1 MRMTVACVAVCLV
14 AEVAQSASTFQR
26 HAIAIPRESL
36 DLALRDLA
44 AQTGL
49 QIARFSDNV
58 DSELVVGPVNGS
70 LTPQQALD
78 ELLRGQKLKYLVINE
93 RIIAIVGWNES
104 KPAGSSTPS
113 HSVQPPTVLPERA
126 VEVATAATP
135 PMPTVEQ
142 SGVTEVM
149 VTGSRIIRDGYDTPT
164 PVTIVDVEI
173 FGRSANAALADVLY
187 TTAAFSGGQNIR
199 AGADVPSSNQAG
211 IAGVALRSL
220 GGIRTLVLLDGQRS
234 VPAVSTGVVDTN
246 NFPQQL
252 IARVETVTG
261 GASAVYGS
269 DAVAGVVNFVLDRK
283 FTGFKAELSAG
294 ATTYGDGENWKVAL
308 ARGMPFAD
316 GRGHL
321 LLSGELVDDSGIVN
335 GNGSRGW
342 ARTAR
347 NYYVNPS
354 YDGVSGE
361 PEFLLADNVFL
372 SQATHGGIITS
383 GPLRG
388 IAFGE
393 GGVPYQFNYGAGV
406 PRDNFMSG
414 GDYRSTLTDDAY
426 SLAPSQKRENI
437 FMRVAYDVSDNLNA
451 FVQVSRGVS
460 ETYGIAFPHYQVG
473 AGPLILSGNP
483 FIPASVQQR
492 MTELGL
498 ESIRIGTMNYDMPF
512 VAVDTMRAANRF
524 VLGAEGRLNAF
535 NTQWTWNA
543 YAQLGETSS
552 SYDTRNVENIPKY
565 ALALDAVRDPVTGAI
580 MCRSTLTD
588 PSNGCVP
595 WNPMGTGVN
604 GPEAKKY
611 LLGTAHADQTTRQIV
626 YAAAITG
633 KPFSNWAGPVSLA
646 LSGEFRQEKATVDSD
661 PEAQQGAWRSGNL
674 QPLDAGFHVAEAAV
688 ETLVPL
694 AAKLPLIHNWDLSGA
709 FRATDYE
716 ISGSA
721 ETWKIGMTYAPVP
734 DVRFRGTISRDIR
747 APSINELFQNL
758 NIGLT
763 ATYDPVTNTTPT
775 HGRTQRGN
783 LSLTPEKADSMTV
796 GVVLQPA
803 YLPGLS
809 LSADYWDIDV
819 KDAVTLITGS
829 NTINLCYG
837 GRPDLCSKITRV
849 NGVITT
855 VEQGNYN
862 LARQKASGIDVDAT
876 YHLPLATLF
885 ADARGELEFRFTGTR
900 YIENVTDDGIAPPD
914 NSVGIVAGVPGRVLT
929 ATVAYEIDDLEAALS
944 VRSFSGVVADN
955 DFIQCRSNCPES
967 TVHRRTFDRLG
978 SDGATYFDASIS
990 YRLSGLLG
998 GRGDARLFFNVRNL
1012 FNEDPELTPQ
1022 IGTSGLGYV
1031 YSRSQNGRWDKLGRV
1046 LRAGLTYQF

>member
-1 MRMTVACVAVCLV
+1 MTVACVAACLL
-14 AEVAQSASTFQR
+14 AEGAQPASTFQR

-49 QIARFSDNV
+49 QIARFSDNL
-58 DSELVVGPVNGS
+58 DGGLMVGPVNGS
-70 LTPQQALD
+70 FTPQQALD
-78 ELLRGQKLKYLVINE
+78 ELLRGHELKHLVINE
-93 RIIAIVGWNES
+93 STIAVVRRKEWQPPV
-104 KPAGSSTPS
+104 PATPVNSEQLTTPS
-113 HSVQPPTVLPERA
+113 QRQRPIQ
-126 VEVATAATP
+126 VAAADSTSDAATP
-135 PMPTVEQ
+135 PA
-142 SGVTEVM
+142 SLTEVM

-164 PVTIVDVEI
+164 PVTIVDAET
-173 FGRSANAALADVLY
+173 FARSANAGLADVLY
-187 TTAAFSGGQNIR
+187 TTATFSGGQTVR
-199 AGADVPSSNQAG
+199 AGADVPSLNQAG
-211 IAGVALRSL
+211 IAGVALRNL
-220 GGIRTLVLLDGQRS
+220 GGNRTLVLLDGQRS

-246 NFPQQL
+246 NFPQAL

-283 FTGFKAELSAG
+283 FTGFKGELSGG
-294 ATTYGDGENWKVAL
+294 ATTHGDGGNWKIAL
-308 ARGMPFAD
+308 ARGTPFGG

-321 LLSGELVDDSGIVN
+321 LLSGELVDDQGIVN

-347 NYYVNPS
+347 NYYVNPD
-354 YDGVSGE
+354 YDGVNGA
-361 PEFLLADNVFL
+361 PEYLLADNVFL

-393 GGVPYQFNYGAGV
+393 GGVPYQFNYGDGV

-426 SLAPSQKRENI
+426 SLAPAQKRANI
-437 FMRVAYDVSDNLNA
+437 FMRVAYDLSDNLNT

-473 AGPLILSGNP
+473 AGPLVQSGNP
-483 FIPASVQQR
+483 FIPPSVQQR

-498 ESIRIGTMNYDMPF
+498 ESFRIGTMNYDMPF
-512 VAVDTMRAANRF
+512 VSVETLRAANRY
-524 VLGAEGRLNAF
+524 VLGAEGRLNVF
-535 NTQWTWNA
+535 DMQWTWNA

-552 SYDTRNVENIPKY
+552 GYDTRNVENIFNY
-565 ALALDAVRDPVTGAI
+565 ALALDAVRDPTTGAI
-580 MCRSTLTD
+580 VCRATLTD
-588 PSNGCVP
+588 PSNECVP

-604 GPEAKKY
+604 GAEAKKY
-611 LLGTAHADQTTRQIV
+611 LLGTAHADQTTRQVV
-626 YAAAITG
+626 YAASITG

-646 LSGEFRQEKATVDSD
+646 FSGEYRMEHATVASD
-661 PEAQQGAWRSGNL
+661 PQARRGAWRSGNL
-674 QPLDAGFHVAEAAV
+674 QPLDAGFHVAEVAV

-694 AAKLPLIHNWDLSGA
+694 ALRLPFAHNWDLSGA
-709 FRATDYE
+709 LRATDYE
-716 ISGSA
+716 ISGNVQ
-721 ETWKIGMTYAPVP
+721 TWKVGMTYAPIP
-734 DVRFRGTISRDIR
+734 DVRFRGTVSRDIR
-747 APSINELFQNL
+747 APNINELFQEFNV
-758 NIGLT
+758 GLT
-763 ATYDPVTNTTPT
+763 ATFDPVTNTTPT

-783 LSLTPEKADSMTV
+783 LSLKPEKADSMTI
-796 GVVLQPA
+796 GVVIQPA
-803 YLPGLS
+803 SVPGLS

-819 KDAVTLITGS
+819 RDAVTLIGGS
-829 NTINLCYG
+829 QTINLCYG

-876 YHLPLATLF
+876 YDLPMSTLI
-885 ADARGELEFRFTGTR
+885 ADGRGELKFRFTGTR
-900 YIENVTDDGIAPPD
+900 YLQNVTHDGISPPD
-914 NSVGIVAGVPGRVLT
+914 DSVGSVAGVPATVLT
-929 ATVAYEIDDLEAALS
+929 ATMAYDLDNLEATLGI
-944 VRSFSGVVADN
+944 RSFSGVVADN
-955 DFIQCRSNCPES
+955 DYIECRTGCPES

-978 SDGATYFDASIS
+978 IDGATYLDASVS
-990 YRLSGLLG
+990 YRIRELFG
-998 GRGDARLFFNVRNL
+998 GTGDGRIFLNVRNL
-1012 FNEDPELTPQ
+1012 FDEDPELTPQ
-1022 IGTSGLGYV
+1022 IGTTGLGYI

-1046 LRAGLTYQF
+1046 LRAGFTYKF

>member
-1 MRMTVACVAVCLV
+1 MRMTVACAAACLI
-14 AEVAQSASTFQR
+14 AEAAQPASTFQR
-26 HAIAIPRESL
+26 YAIAIPRESL

-49 QIARFSDNV
+49 QIARFSDNL
-58 DSELVVGPVNGS
+58 DSALLVGPVNGS

-78 ELLRGQKLKYLVINE
+78 ELLRGHQLKYIVVNDST
-93 RIIAIVGWNES
+93 IAVVRWKES
-104 KPAGSSTPS
+104 KPAVPTTPINSEQSTLPR
-113 HSVQPPTVLPERA
+113 PERPVA
-126 VEVATAATP
+126 VAADATALSA
-135 PMPTVEQ
+135 ME
-142 SGVTEVM
+142 SASLTEVL
-149 VTGSRIIRDGYDTPT
+149 VTGSRIIRDGYESPT
-164 PVTIVDVEI
+164 PVTIVDAAT
-173 FGRSANAALADVLY
+173 FARSANASFADVLA
-187 TTAAFSGGQNIR
+187 TTATFSGGQTIR

-211 IAGVALRSL
+211 IAGVALRNL
-220 GGIRTLVLLDGQRS
+220 GGNRTLVLLDGQRS

-283 FTGFKAELSAG
+283 FTGFKGEVSGG
-294 ATTYGDGENWKVAL
+294 ATTYGDGDNVKVAL
-308 ARGMPFAD
+308 AQGSAFAN

-321 LLSGELVDDSGIVN
+321 LLSAELVDDQGIVN

-354 YDGVSGE
+354 YDGVNGE
-361 PEFLLADNVFL
+361 PEFLLANNVFL

-393 GGVPYQFNYGAGV
+393 GGVPYQFNYGDGV
-406 PRDNFMSG
+406 RRDNFMSG
-414 GDYRSTLTDDAY
+414 GDYRATLTDDAY
-426 SLAPSQKRENI
+426 SLAPAQQRENI
-437 FMRVAYDVSDNLNA
+437 FMRVAYDVNENLNA
-451 FVQVSRGVS
+451 FVQLSRGVT

-473 AGPLILSGNP
+473 AGPTVLSGNP

-512 VAVDTMRAANRF
+512 VAVETMRAANRY
-524 VLGAEGRLNAF
+524 VLGAEGRLNVF
-535 NTQWTWNA
+535 DTQWTWNA

-552 SYDTRNVENIPKY
+552 SYDTRNVENTFNY
-565 ALALDAVRDPVTGAI
+565 ALALDAVIDPVTDAI
-580 MCRSTLTD
+580 VCRSTLTD
-588 PSNGCVP
+588 PANGCVP

-604 GPEAKKY
+604 GAAAKQY

-626 YAAAITG
+626 YAASITG

-646 LSGEFRQEKATVDSD
+646 FSGEYRKEEATVDSD
-661 PEAQQGAWRSGNL
+661 PQARRGAWRSGNL
-674 QPLDAGFHVAEAAV
+674 QPLNAGFHVAEAAV

-694 AAKLPLIHNWDLSGA
+694 AAKLPFIHNWDLSGA
-709 FRATDYE
+709 LRATDYE
-716 ISGSA
+716 ISGSVQ
-721 ETWKIGMTYAPVP
+721 TWKIGMTYAPIP
-734 DVRFRGTISRDIR
+734 DVRFRGTLSRDIR
-747 APSINELFQNL
+747 APNINELFQEL

-783 LSLTPEKADSMTV
+783 LSLKPEKADSMTV
-796 GVVLQPA
+796 GVVIQPRSV
-803 YLPGLS
+803 PGLS
-809 LSADYWDIDV
+809 LSADYWDIDLT
-819 KDAVTLITGS
+819 DAVTLIGGS
-829 NTINLCYG
+829 QTINLCYG

-862 LARQKASGIDVDAT
+862 LARQTARGIDVDLT
-876 YHLPLATLF
+876 YNLPMSTLLA
-885 ADARGELEFRFTGTR
+885 AARGRLEFRFTGTR
-900 YIENVTDDGIAPPD
+900 YLENVTDDGIAPPD
-914 NSVGIVAGVPGRVLT
+914 DSVGTVNGVPSTVLT
-929 ATVAYEIDDLEAALS
+929 ATVAYELDNLEASLS

-955 DFIQCRSNCPES
+955 DYIECRTGCPES
-967 TVHRRTFDRLG
+967 TVYQRTFDRLG
-978 SDGATYFDASIS
+978 IDGATYLDASVS
-990 YRLSGLLG
+990 YRLTELFGS
-998 GRGDARLFFNVRNL
+998 RGDARIFLNVRNL
-1012 FNEDPELTPQ
+1012 LNADPELTPQ
-1022 IGTSGLGYV
+1022 IGTTGLGYI
-1031 YSRSQNGRWDKLGRV
+1031 YSRSQNGRWDKLGRL
-1046 LRAGLTYQF
+1046 LRAGFTYKF

>member
-1 MRMTVACVAVCLV
+1 MRMTVACVAACLI
-14 AEVAQSASTFQR
+14 AEAAQPASTFQR
-26 HAIAIPRESL
+26 YAIVIPRQSL
-36 DLALRDLA
+36 DLALRELA

-49 QIARFSDNV
+49 QIARLSDNL
-58 DSELVVGPVNGS
+58 DSALLVGPVNGS
-70 LTPQQALD
+70 LTPVQALE
-78 ELLRGQKLKYLVINE
+78 ELLRGQQLKYLIINE
-93 RIIAIVGWNES
+93 RTIAVIRREES
-104 KPAGSSTPS
+104 EPSSPGPPLSSEPS
-113 HSVQPPTVLPERA
+113 TSALPQRA
-126 VEVATAATP
+126 VELAAVTTP
-135 PMPTVEQ
+135 LPAMEPP
-142 SGVTEVM
+142 SVTEVM
-149 VTGSRIIRDGYDTPT
+149 VTGSRISRDGYDTPT
-164 PVTIVDVEI
+164 PVTVVDVQMFE
-173 FGRSANAALADVLY
+173 RSANAALADLLY
-187 TTAAFSGGQNIR
+187 TTPQFSGGQAIR

-220 GGIRTLVLLDGQRS
+220 GGNRTLVLLDGQRS

-283 FTGFKAELSAG
+283 FTGFKAELSG
-294 ATTYGDGENWKVAL
+294 GSTTYGDGKNWKVAL
-308 ARGMPFAD
+308 ARGVPFAD

-321 LLSGELVDDSGIVN
+321 LLSGEAVDDDGIVN
-335 GNGSRGW
+335 GNGSRAW

-347 NYYVNPS
+347 NYYVNPN
-354 YDGVSGE
+354 YDGANGQ
-361 PEFLLADNVFL
+361 PEFLLGEDVFL

-388 IAFGE
+388 TAFGA
-393 GGVPYQFNYGAGV
+393 GGVPYQFTYGAGV

-426 SLAPSQKRENI
+426 SLAPSQKRQNI
-437 FMRVAYDVSDNLNA
+437 FMRAAYDVSDNLNA

-460 ETYGIAFPHYQVG
+460 ETYAIAFPHYQVG
-473 AGPLILSGNP
+473 AGPRVLSGNP
-483 FIPASVQQR
+483 FIPTSVQQQ

-498 ESIRIGTMNYDMPF
+498 QSIQIGTMNYDMPF

-535 NTQWTWNA
+535 DTQWTWNA

-552 SYDTRNVENIPKY
+552 SYDTRNVENIFNY
-565 ALALDAVRDPVTGAI
+565 ALALDAVLDPVSGAI
-580 MCRSTLTD
+580 VCRSSLTD

-604 GPEAKKY
+604 GPEAKRY
-611 LLGTAHADQTTRQIV
+611 LLGTAHADQTTRQTV
-626 YAAAITG
+626 YAASITG

-646 LSGEFRQEKATVDSD
+646 FSGEYREERARVDSD
-661 PEAQQGAWRSGNL
+661 PQAQQGAWRSGNL

-694 AAKLPLIHNWDLSGA
+694 ASRLPLIHNWDFSGA
-709 FRATDYE
+709 FRATDYA
-716 ISGSA
+716 ISGRV
-721 ETWKIGMTYAPVP
+721 ETWKVGMTYAPIP

-747 APSINELFQNL
+747 APNINELFQAF

-763 ATYDPVTNTTPT
+763 ATYDPVTHTTPT

-783 LSLTPEKADSMTV
+783 LSLKPEKADSMTV
-796 GVVLQPA
+796 GLVIQPTA
-803 YLPGLS
+803 VPGLS

-819 KDAVTLITGS
+819 KDAVTLIGGS
-829 NTINLCYG
+829 QTINLCYG

-876 YHLPLATLF
+876 YNVPLSTLIAALP
-885 ADARGELEFRFTGTR
+885 GELEFRFTGTR
-900 YIENVTDDGIAPPD
+900 YLENVTDDGISPPD
-914 NSVGIVAGVPGRVLT
+914 DSVGIVTGVPHTVWT
-929 ATVAYEIDDLEAALS
+929 ATVAYELLDLEVALS
-944 VRSFSGVVADN
+944 ARSFSGVVADN
-955 DFIQCRSNCPES
+955 DYIECQTDCPES
-967 TVHRRTFDRLG
+967 TVHQRTFDRLG
-978 SDGATYFDASIS
+978 IDGATYLDASIS
-990 YRLSGLLG
+990 YRVAGVFG
-998 GRGDARLFFNVRNL
+998 GDARLFFNVRNV

-1022 IGTSGLGYV
+1022 IGTTGLGYI

-1046 LRAGLTYQF
+1046 IRAGFTYRFR

>member
-1 MRMTVACVAVCLV
+1 MRMTVACVAACLV
-14 AEVAQSASTFQR
+14 AGVAEPSPLQR
-26 HAIAIPRESL
+26 YAIAIPRVPL
-36 DLALRDLA
+36 DLALRELA

-49 QIARFSDNV
+49 QIARFSDNI
-58 DSELVVGPVNGS
+58 DSGILVGPLNGS

-78 ELLRGQKLKYLVINE
+78 ELLRGHKLKYLVINE
-93 RIIAIVGWNES
+93 RTIAIVRWTES
-104 KPAGSSTPS
+104 KTIPNTPISSE
-113 HSVQPPTVLPERA
+113 QPTTARPDRA
-126 VEVATAATP
+126 LGATAVSATAA
-135 PMPTVEQ
+135 VDQE
-142 SGVTEVM
+142 SLTEVM

-164 PVTIVDVEI
+164 PVTIVDAIE
-173 FGRSANAALADVLY
+173 FSRSANSALADVLY
-187 TTAAFSGGQNIR
+187 TTATFSGGQTIR

-211 IAGVALRSL
+211 IAGVALRNL
-220 GGIRTLVLLDGQRS
+220 GGNRTLVLLDGQRS
-234 VPAVSTGVVDTN
+234 VPAISTGVVDTN

-283 FTGFKAELSAG
+283 FTGFKGELSG
-294 ATTYGDGENWKVAL
+294 GRTTYGDGRNWKIAVAQ
-308 ARGMPFAD
+308 GMPFAD

-321 LLSGELVDDSGIVN
+321 LLSGELVDDDGIVN

-347 NYYVNPS
+347 NYYVNPN
-354 YDGVSGE
+354 YDGSNGQ

-388 IAFGE
+388 TAFGE
-393 GGVPYQFNYGAGV
+393 GGVPYQFVYGAGA

-426 SLAPSQKRENI
+426 SLAPSQKRQNI
-437 FMRVAYDVSDNLNA
+437 FMRVAYDVSDHFNT
-451 FVQVSRGVS
+451 FVQLSRGVS
-460 ETYGIAFPHYQVG
+460 ETYGFAFPHYQVG
-473 AGPLILSGNP
+473 AGPLVLSGNP

-492 MTELGL
+492 MSQLGL
-498 ESIRIGTMNYDMPF
+498 ASFRLGTMNYDMPF
-512 VAVDTMRAANRF
+512 VAVDTMRAANRY
-524 VLGAEGRLNAF
+524 VLGAEGRLEALD
-535 NTQWTWNA
+535 TQWTWNA
-543 YAQLGETSS
+543 YAQLGETST
-552 SYDTRNVENIPKY
+552 SYDTRNVENTFNY
-565 ALALDAVRDPVTGAI
+565 VLALDAVRHPVTGAI
-580 MCRSTLTD
+580 VCRSTLTE

-604 GPEAKKY
+604 GSEAKRY

-626 YAAAITG
+626 YAASITG

-646 LSGEFRQEKATVDSD
+646 FSGEYRKEEATVDSD
-661 PEAQQGAWRSGNL
+661 PEAQRGAWRSGNL

-694 AAKLPLIHNWDLSGA
+694 ASRLPLIHSWDLSAA

-716 ISGSA
+716 ISGSVQ
-721 ETWKIGMTYAPVP
+721 TWKIGMTYAPIP

-747 APSINELFQNL
+747 APNINELFQEL

-783 LSLTPEKADSMTV
+783 LSLKPEKADSMTV
-796 GVVLQPA
+796 GVVIQPA
-803 YLPGLS
+803 SVPGLS
-809 LSADYWDIDV
+809 LSADYWDIDLQ
-819 KDAVTLITGS
+819 DAVTLIGGS
-829 NTINLCYG
+829 QTINLCYG

-849 NGVITT
+849 HGVITT

-876 YHLPLATLF
+876 YNLPLSALVT
-885 ADARGELEFRFTGTR
+885 DWRGDVVFRFNGTR
-900 YIENVTDDGIAPPD
+900 YLENVTDDGISPPD
-914 NSVGIVAGVPGRVLT
+914 DSVGTVAGVPSTVLT
-929 ATVAYEIDDLEAALS
+929 ASIAYEIGNLQASLS
-944 VRSFSGVVADN
+944 ARSFSGVVADN
-955 DFIQCRSNCPES
+955 DYIECRTNCPES
-967 TVHRRTFDRLG
+967 TVYQRTFDRLG
-978 SDGATYFDASIS
+978 IDGATYFDASLS
-990 YRLSGLLG
+990 YRLTDLLG
-998 GRGDARLFFNVRNL
+998 GHGDARVFLNVRNL
-1012 FNEDPELTPQ
+1012 LDEDPELTPQ
-1022 IGTSGLGYV
+1022 IGTTGLGYI
-1031 YSRSQNGRWDKLGRV
+1031 YSRSQNGRWDKLGRI
-1046 LRAGLTYQF
+1046 LRAGLTYKF